1 MAELQYGP
9 QILLEAQALYQDMQK
24 GKTNY
29 GRREVSDLIT
39 KHVTSLA
46 NTPQF
51 RMALSS
57 LVLKQPGWG
66 RRGFI
71 NQLFDLIA
79 GHFGIEAPHDVA
91 PVNAWAA
98 APSPEP
104 VDLAVNANDIF
115 ELDLDLFG
123 PAPPSLGV
131 IIKTPQPIAAALAP
145 Q

>member
-1 MAELQYGP
+1 MTEQQYGP
-9 QILLEAQALYQDMQK
+9 QILLEAQVLNQVMKK

-29 GRREVSDLIT
+29 GRREVSDLLT

-51 RMALSS
+51 RIALSP

-66 RRGFI
+66 RRAFI

-91 PVNAWAA
+91 PVNAWAT
-98 APSPEP
+98 APAPEP
-104 VDLAVNANDIF
+104 VNLAVNANDIF
-115 ELDLDLFG
+115 ELDLDLSG
-123 PAPPSLGV
+123 PDPLPWE
-131 IIKTPQPIAAALAP
+131 
-145 Q
+145 

>member
-1 MAELQYGP
+1 MPEQQYGP
-9 QILLEAQALYQDMQK
+9 QILLEAQALNQAMTV
-24 GKTNY
+24 KTNY
-29 GRREVSDLIT
+29 NRLEISDLIT
-39 KHVTSLA
+39 QHVPSLA

-51 RMALSS
+51 RMELSS
-57 LVLKQPGWG
+57 LVLRKTGWG
-66 RRGFI
+66 RRVFI

-115 ELDLDLFG
+115 ELDLDLSG
-123 PAPPSLGV
+123 PDSPPWG
-131 IIKTPQPIAAALAP
+131 
-145 Q
+145 

>member
-1 MAELQYGP
+1 MGEQQYGP
-9 QILLEAQALYQDMQK
+9 QILFEAQAMYQAMKK

-66 RRGFI
+66 RRAFI

-91 PVNAWAA
+91 PVNAWATA
-98 APSPEP
+98 APEP
-104 VDLAVNANDIF
+104 VNLVVEVDDI
-115 ELDLDLFG
+115 LDLDLDLLG
-123 PAPPSLGV
+123 PESPPWG
-131 IIKTPQPIAAALAP
+131 
-145 Q
+145 

>member
-1 MAELQYGP
+1 MGEQQYGP
-9 QILLEAQALYQDMQK
+9 QILFEAQAMYQAMKK

-66 RRGFI
+66 RRAFI

-79 GHFGIEAPHDVA
+79 GHFGIEAPHYVA
-91 PVNAWAA
+91 PVNAWATA
-98 APSPEP
+98 AAPEP
-104 VDLAVNANDIF
+104 VNLVVEVDDI
-115 ELDLDLFG
+115 LDLDLDLLG
-123 PAPPSLGV
+123 PESPPWG
-131 IIKTPQPIAAALAP
+131 
-145 Q
+145 